1 MTIRYYINPDLN
13 IILYVGE
20 KIVTGSEYFQA
31 AKTASQDKLRKWG
44 MVTIIDVLSAEVD
57 FELKDM
63 RFAIDINDN
72 LSEKGLE
79 PEEVAVL
86 SHSKGIRLIA
96 DTLKLLPSNSAIK
109 LEVFNTVEDL
119 ISSLGFSEQK
129 QEFLE
134 FYNKHKLHNTR
145 KVENLNLAKAN

>member
-63 RFAIDINDN
+63 RFAIDFNDK

-86 SHSKGIRLIA
+86 THSKGIRLIA

>member
-1 MTIRYYINPDLN
+1 MI
-13 IILYVGE
+13 GE
-20 KIVTGSEYFQA
+20 GIVTGSEYFQA

-134 FYNKHKLHNTR
+134 FYNKHKLCNTR

>member
-13 IILYVGE
+13 IILYIGE

-79 PEEVAVL
+79 SEEVAVL

-96 DTLKLLPSNSAIK
+96 DTLKLLSSNSAIK

-119 ISSLGFSEQK
+119 ISSLGFSEQE

-145 KVENLNLAKAN
+145 KVENLNLSKAN

>member
-79 PEEVAVL
+79 PEEVAIL
-86 SHSKGIRLIA
+86 THSKGIRLIA
-96 DTLKLLPSNSAIK
+96 DTIKLLPSNSAIK

-145 KVENLNLAKAN
+145 KVENLNLSKAN

>member
-1 MTIRYYINPDLN
+1 MAIRYYINPDLN

-63 RFAIDINDN
+63 RFAIDINDT

-79 PEEVAVL
+79 PEKVAVL
-86 SHSKGIRLIA
+86 TRSKGIRLIA
-96 DTLKLLPSNSAIK
+96 DTMKLLPSNLPIK
-109 LEVFNTVEDL
+109 IEVFNTVEDL

-129 QEFLE
+129 QEFIE
-134 FYNKHKLHNTR
+134 FYNKHKFPQYT
-145 KVENLNLAKAN
+145 

>member
-1 MTIRYYINPDLN
+1 
-13 IILYVGE
+13 
-20 KIVTGSEYFQA
+20 
-31 AKTASQDKLRKWG
+31 
-44 MVTIIDVLSAEVD
+44 MVTVIDVFSAETD

-63 RFAIDINDN
+63 RFAIDFNDK

-79 PEEVAVL
+79 PEEVAIL
-86 SHSKGIRLIA
+86 THSKGIRLIA
-96 DTLKLLPSNSAIK
+96 DTIKLLPSNSAIK

-134 FYNKHKLHNTR
+134 FYNKHKFYNTR